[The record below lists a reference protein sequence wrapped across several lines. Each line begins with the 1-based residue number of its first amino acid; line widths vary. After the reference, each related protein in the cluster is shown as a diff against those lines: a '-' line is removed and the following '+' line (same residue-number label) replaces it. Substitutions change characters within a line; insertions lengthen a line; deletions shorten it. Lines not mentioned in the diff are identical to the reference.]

1 MRIEPFK
8 KRQSRQVIGKA
19 SKYYLFDVGV
29 AGFLRKWHLQEE
41 KGTEFGKALEH
52 FILME
57 ISAYKSYVNSE
68 FGINFW
74 RTKSGLEVDFV
85 LGAGEV
91 ALEIKGS
98 KRIDKSDLKGLLAFI
113 EEYSPKRSIVVCNEK
128 EKRVYGK
135 IEIIPWNIF
144 LRELWGG
151 TVLS

>member
-1 MRIEPFK
+1 MKI
-8 KRQSRQVIGKA
+8 A
-19 SKYYLFDVGV
+19 
-29 AGFLRKWHLQEE
+29 
-41 KGTEFGKALEH
+41 
-52 FILME
+52 
-57 ISAYKSYVNSE
+57 AYRSYGSSE

-91 ALEIKGS
+91 ALEVKGA

-113 EEYSPKRSIVVCNEK
+113 EEYSPKRSIVICNEK

-144 LRELWGG
+144 LRELWEGNI
-151 TVLS
+151 LD